1 MSRFV
6 VLTGFARTHKKL
18 SIKFKCA
25 NPQSPQS
32 PPRRRN
38 RSALETTPKAKPGRP
53 RSSVSPLTKPC
64 VLAFGPVTFAR
75 LWRRCQLSGVSNG
88 QASELNVLLFR
99 HIARNGAFR
108 QVRQCHQ
115 RRRTERFTFSVM
127 CTHRTSQT
135 SMCRSTDREDL
146 ERDRE
151 EIFPESEN
159 LFDDGHTRRHT
170 SHRPTHMMTHATVS
184 SDKMSTVIFLPH
196 SISAPPPR
204 HVAARARAPRRRPL
218 QPRKGIT
225 PNRPRPKALV
235 SRHTY

>member
-1 MSRFV
+1 M
-6 VLTGFARTHKKL
+6 
-18 SIKFKCA
+18 
-25 NPQSPQS
+25 QS

-38 RSALETTPKAKPGRP
+38 RSALETTPKPGRP

-99 HIARNGAFR
+99 HSARNGAFR

-127 CTHRTSQT
+127 CTHRTTSQT
-135 SMCRSTDREDL
+135 SPVPLTDREDL

-151 EIFPESEN
+151 EIFPESVREPIRRRA
-159 LFDDGHTRRHT
+159 HTE
-170 SHRPTHMMTHATVS
+170 THISS
-184 SDKMSTVIFLPH
+184 SDTHDDTCNRFIRQDEYRHL
-196 SISAPPPR
+196 SAAFHQCAPPR
-204 HVAARARAPRRRPL
+204 HDAARARAPRRRPL

>member
-1 MSRFV
+1 MRIHNLHAV
-6 VLTGFARTHKKL
+6 
-18 SIKFKCA
+18 
-25 NPQSPQS
+25 
-32 PPRRRN
+32 
-38 RSALETTPKAKPGRP
+38 TPSSAKPVGPRNDPQTRP
-53 RSSVSPLTKPC
+53 TSVSPLTKPC

-99 HIARNGAFR
+99 HSARNGAFR

-127 CTHRTSQT
+127 CTHRTTSQT
-135 SMCRSTDREDL
+135 SPVPLTDREDL

-196 SISAPPPR
+196 SISAPPPHATTL
-204 HVAARARAPRRRPL
+204 HVHEPPAAAHSNRA
-218 QPRKGIT
+218 
-225 PNRPRPKALV
+225 KA
-235 SRHTY
+235 